1 MASSRMPARLHLP
14 AARRAVVALGVVGA
28 LAVSATPAAAEPAP
42 ATSREA
48 AGLIAARAR
57 DLEVLTEK
65 FNEARERLKA
75 TERSA
80 HRAAD
85 DLEAARA
92 ALARARDRVR
102 VVARSAY
109 TGNRLDPLQAMLTSN
124 SPDDLLDRVGTL
136 HAIAEHNDGVLG
148 GAEDATHAA
157 DRAQAQAEEV
167 AADAQRQVDRV
178 AAQKKDLDA
187 QIAVFKAAYD
197 RLHAAEE
204 RASRAAAER
213 RARDRA
219 AAAERATAAARRAA
233 PATAAR
239 PAHAAP
245 HAAAAPA
252 APAPA
257 AQAAPAPAAP
267 PAVVAGGSAAAQTA
281 VRTALAQV
289 GDPYVWGAAGPNAFD
304 CSGLMQYA
312 YAAAGISLPHSSAMQ
327 STMGVPVSRS
337 ELRPGDLIFFYSPV
351 SHVGMYIGNGQM
363 VHASTSGQP
372 VKIAPVDYMPS
383 YHSARRIA
391 G

>member
-1 MASSRMPARLHLP
+1 MASSRTPARPHLQ
-14 AARRAVVALGVVGA
+14 AARRAVVALSVAGA
-28 LAVSATPAAAEPAP
+28 LAVAPTPASAEPAP

-48 AGLIAARAR
+48 ADLIAARAR
-57 DLEVLTEK
+57 DLEVLTER

-75 TERSA
+75 TQKA
-80 HRAAD
+80 ADRAAD

-92 ALARARDRVR
+92 ALVRARDRVR

-109 TGNRLDPLQAMLTSN
+109 TGDQLAPLQVMLTSG
-124 SPDDLLDRVGTL
+124 SPDELLDRVGTL
-136 HAIAEHNDGVLG
+136 RAIAEHNDGVLG
-148 GAEDATHAA
+148 GAEDATHEA
-157 DRAQAQAEEV
+157 DRAQAAAEEV

-178 AAQKKDLDA
+178 AAQQKDLDA

-204 RASRAAAER
+204 RASRSAAER

-219 AAAERATAAARRAA
+219 AAARAAAAQ
-233 PATAAR
+233 AAR
-239 PAHAAP
+239 PAQ
-245 HAAAAPA
+245 AAAAPA
-252 APAPA
+252 APA
-257 AQAAPAPAAP
+257 APAPAPAPPAP
-267 PAVVAGGSAAAQTA
+267 PAVVAGGSGAAQTA
-281 VRTALAQV
+281 VRTALAQL
-289 GDPYVWGAAGPNAFD
+289 GDPYVWGAAGPDAFD

-312 YAAAGISLPHSSAMQ
+312 YAAAGISLPHSSSMQ

-337 ELRPGDLIFFYSPV
+337 ELQPGDLIFFYSPV

-363 VHASTSGQP
+363 VHASTSGSP

-383 YHSARRIA
+383 YNSARRIA

>member
-109 TGNRLDPLQAMLTSN
+109 TGNRLDPLQAMLASN

-136 HAIAEHNDGVLG
+136 DAIAEHNDGVLG
-148 GAEDATHAA
+148 GAEEATRAA
-157 DRAQAQAEEV
+157 DRAEARAEEV

-219 AAAERATAAARRAA
+219 AAARAA
-233 PATAAR
+233 AAR

-267 PAVVAGGSAAAQTA
+267 PAVVGGGSAAAQTA

>member
-1 MASSRMPARLHLP
+1 MASSRTPARLHLP

-48 AGLIAARAR
+48 ADLIAARAR
-57 DLEVLTEK
+57 DLEVLTEN

-75 TERSA
+75 TERA
-80 HRAAD
+80 THRAAD
-85 DLEAARA
+85 ELEAARA
-92 ALARARDRVR
+92 ALARARDRVK

-109 TGNRLDPLQAMLTSN
+109 TGDRLDPLQAMLTSN

-148 GAEDATHAA
+148 GAEEATHAA

-167 AADAQRQVDRV
+167 AADAQRQYDRV

-219 AAAERATAAARRAA
+219 AAARAAA
-233 PATAAR
+233 TAR

-245 HAAAAPA
+245 HAAPAPA

-372 VKIAPVDYMPS
+372 VKIASVDYMPS